1 MISLTRPE
9 IEALIDMPAAA
20 DAIEAAYRAASL
32 GRVNLPPVGHIA
44 LPDEADC
51 HIKYGHMAG
60 DANFVIKVATG
71 FPGNSAKGMP
81 TGNGLV
87 LVLSAQTGN
96 VEAMLHDE
104 MVLTDIRTGLGGAIA
119 SRTLARTNSKTV
131 LIIGTGPQA
140 RRQIEAHAALMPQ
153 LSFRVWGRNADKVS
167 ALISDMAPEY
177 TVVAAPT
184 LQDAANQSDI
194 IITATG
200 STMPLLQS
208 DWVQPGTHITAVGAD
223 APGKQELDVALVAQ
237 ANLLVVDSTS
247 QCLDHGE
254 VSQAV
259 ERGLIKL
266 DDIQEIGTILNGTGV
281 GRTNDGQ
288 ITIADLTGIA
298 AQDIAMA
305 TTVLAEYRRGRS

>member
-20 DAIEAAYRAASL
+20 EAVEAAYRAASL
-32 GRVNLPPVGHIA
+32 GNVNLPPVGHIM

-51 HIKYGHMAG
+51 HIKYGHMEG
-60 DANFVIKVATG
+60 DASFVIKVATG
-71 FPGNSAKGMP
+71 APRNSAKGLP

-87 LVLSAQTGN
+87 LVLSAETGA

-119 SRTLARTNSKTV
+119 SRTLARINSKTA

-153 LSFRVWGRNADKVS
+153 LSFRVWGRNAGKVT
-167 ALISDMAPEY
+167 ALIADMAPEY
-177 TVVAAPT
+177 AVEAVPT
-184 LQDAANQSDI
+184 LQDAASQSDI

-200 STMPLLQS
+200 STAPLLQS

-223 APGKQELDVALVAQ
+223 APGKTELDDALVAR

-254 VSQAV
+254 VSHAA
-259 ERGLIKL
+259 ERCLIKPA
-266 DDIQEIGTILNGTGV
+266 DIQEIGTILNGISA
-281 GRTNDGQ
+281 GRTNDDQ

-305 TTVLAEYRRGRS
+305 NAVLAAYRRKQS